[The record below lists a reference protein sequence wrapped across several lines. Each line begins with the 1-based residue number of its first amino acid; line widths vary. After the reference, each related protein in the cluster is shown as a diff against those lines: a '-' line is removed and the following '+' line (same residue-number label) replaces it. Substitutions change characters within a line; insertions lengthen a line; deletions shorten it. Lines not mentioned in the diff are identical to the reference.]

1 MSRLLSC
8 HVPLLAVPVAVVHM
22 CHSYSPECSMTW
34 EPSGFRKRREAPSRA
49 SVLIPSLTHRVS
61 TRRGTFIFTHG
72 SGLRPW
78 APGHSVCVSLS
89 STPPL
94 EQMQDAKCKACFTLT
109 RKIGGSA
116 LRVEH
121 ALGGITPLPPRGGL
135 TPWFVCPSAVRRE
148 VVLPGSQGLGH
159 LGSVLHRHCG
169 WHCSV
174 LCLVQRC
181 RQCPAQIPSSSC

>member
-1 MSRLLSC
+1 MQHDLGAVWLPQAEGGT
-8 HVPLLAVPVAVVHM
+8 VPGVCPN
-22 CHSYSPECSMTW
+22 PEPH
-34 EPSGFRKRREAPSRA
+34 PSGLDTSWD
-49 SVLIPSLTHRVS
+49 LYL
-61 TRRGTFIFTHG
+61 FTHG